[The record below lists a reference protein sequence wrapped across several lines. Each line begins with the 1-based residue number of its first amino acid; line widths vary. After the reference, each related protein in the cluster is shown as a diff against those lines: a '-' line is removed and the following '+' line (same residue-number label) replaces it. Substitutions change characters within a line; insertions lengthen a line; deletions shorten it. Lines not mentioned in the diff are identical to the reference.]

1 MSVIGRP
8 FFGKRRSQI
17 GRGTG
22 RLWSIANR
30 DGIRVSSL
38 FQYMQS
44 NKGSIVGYTS
54 AQVVDKDH
62 FFELDCDIF
71 IPAAL
76 GNQITA
82 ENAGKIK
89 AFLIAEGA
97 NGPTDVEG
105 EEILLKNGV
114 GIIPDILCNSG
125 GVIGSYFEWLQNRNG
140 ELWQLDEVMAKLEK
154 KMKDVFEKVYEK
166 CCLYYRY

>member
-1 MSVIGRP
+1 MENEGAKLVGVQDAY
-8 FFGKRRSQI
+8 G
-17 GRGTG
+17 
-22 RLWSIANR
+22 SIANR

-76 GNQITA
+76 
-82 ENAGKIK
+82 
-89 AFLIAEGA
+89 
-97 NGPTDVEG
+97 
-105 EEILLKNGV
+105 
-114 GIIPDILCNSG
+114 
-125 GVIGSYFEWLQNRNG
+125 
-140 ELWQLDEVMAKLEK
+140 
-154 KMKDVFEKVYEK
+154 
-166 CCLYYRY
+166 